1 MVLST
6 KERKQGAFVTV
17 DYSVGAS
24 NEIVFSHRKKYDD
37 VAELSSHKQ
46 SLNETSA
53 SLSKSLQQNQAVK
66 LFGAYL

>member
-1 MVLST
+1 
-6 KERKQGAFVTV
+6 VTV

-37 VAELSSHKQ
+37 VTELSSHKQ

-66 LFGAYL
+66 